1 MDAGTVTT
9 IVGAEYRTEDY
20 SDQYDSLSEAGQIGG
35 SAGNSAGGGR
45 SARAAY
51 FETLVPM
58 SEEVEVSVAGR
69 FDDYSDYG
77 SDFSPKLSVR
87 YNPSDE
93 LVVRASIGEGF
104 RAPTLDILTQKD
116 SFSATSVSDVQTC
129 LAQSQP
135 ENCSVQINNIIVAN
149 PQLQSE
155 QSKQLALGLAWEPI
169 DNVSLSIDYYDIE
182 ITNRITEFG
191 ASTILSRD
199 QAGDFIPAGLGV
211 TRAPNGAILEV
222 ISGFGNEGVRNSTG
236 LDVNVQST
244 FEFNELGTLRTN
256 FQTFYGLSD
265 KVDNGRNFY
274 DDAGVPQYRG
284 VLNNTYSIGDF
295 DIVWN
300 LNFIASTSE
309 DTVGGEQVGHI
320 PSWITNDLQVNY
332 NTPWNAKVTVGSN
345 NIGGKQPPLFAFG
358 GRDYNFNLYDGYG
371 RIVYARYTQSF

>member
-1 MDAGTVTT
+1 M
-9 IVGAEYRTEDY
+9 
-20 SDQYDSLSEAGQIGG
+20 
-35 SAGNSAGGGR
+35 
-45 SARAAY
+45 
-51 FETLVPM
+51 
-58 SEEVEVSVAGR
+58 
-69 FDDYSDYG
+69 
-77 SDFSPKLSVR
+77 
-87 YNPSDE
+87 
-93 LVVRASIGEGF
+93 
-104 RAPTLDILTQKD
+104 
-116 SFSATSVSDVQTC
+116 
-129 LAQSQP
+129 AQSQP